1 MISIRESI
9 ADLER
14 IDELQNAL
22 LECYRAALQAM
33 AQYAVEFD
41 DGATASYRKHVA
53 ALSGDLRGKPDAPRL
68 FASRSVLRDELRDYR
83 NKAAAFLGGLREE
96 LSGKAHALDLIV
108 DAMAT
113 DDGDHEDRLRQSLA
127 SLRELADSPV
137 ASPIRTALA
146 TVSDR
151 LEEGVEQIKRQNKL
165 TIGQFR
171 VEIQMLHSQ
180 VEALRAA
187 SSRSGCAYLNSR
199 LEMETRISAVVETRK
214 PFFLLLLSI
223 RNLAPIEMQFGARAR
238 MDVMAA
244 FTERAHKGMPDNAV
258 FGRWSEAQFIG
269 MIVADKAEATALAT
283 RLAQQLS
290 EPCDSSE
297 NGQPPRPA
305 PQVDVAVVDSSA
317 GDIYEGLINNI
328 DNYL

>member
-1 MISIRESI
+1 
-9 ADLER
+9 
-14 IDELQNAL
+14 
-22 LECYRAALQAM
+22 
-33 AQYAVEFD
+33 
-41 DGATASYRKHVA
+41 
-53 ALSGDLRGKPDAPRL
+53 
-68 FASRSVLRDELRDYR
+68 VLRDELRDYR

-151 LEEGVEQIKRQNKL
+151 LEEGVEQIKRQNKI